1 MEDITIVTYEDETGL
16 RFEYLT
22 GDEPGRVLHSL
33 QLDEQVIDTSINF
46 VIVPSYVITDSQLSF
61 ENVAN
66 QVSSFTFD
74 DHIQLYRDLSKYSRD
89 KVACDLSELAHIQCG
104 FGGFIAPH
112 GRLYW
117 GNDLRSVAVDILYPG
132 DKTVVGCEDSCI
144 RCLIRYGFAVVLI
157 DEDELKYFLDGF
169 DPTICQKRT
178 AARFNIAFGGSEFKY
193 RESKEGINN
202 E

>member
-1 MEDITIVTYEDETGL
+1 MDDITIVTYEDETGL

-33 QLDEQVIDTSINF
+33 QLDEKVIDTSISF
-46 VIVPSYVITDSQLSF
+46 VTVPSYVITDSQLSF
-61 ENVAN
+61 ENVTN
-66 QVSSFTFD
+66 QASSFTFD
-74 DHIQLYRDLSKYSRD
+74 EHIQLYRDLSKYSRD
-89 KVACDLSELAHIQCG
+89 EIACDLSEVAYIQC
-104 FGGFIAPH
+104 GFIAPH

-117 GNDLRSVAVDILYPG
+117 GNDLRSLALDILYPG
-132 DKTVVGCEDSCI
+132 DSGDSCI
-144 RCLIRYGFAVVLI
+144 RCLIRYGFAVVLM
-157 DEDELKYFLDGF
+157 DEDGLKYFLDGF

-178 AARFNIAFGGSEFKY
+178 AARFNIAFGGREFKY